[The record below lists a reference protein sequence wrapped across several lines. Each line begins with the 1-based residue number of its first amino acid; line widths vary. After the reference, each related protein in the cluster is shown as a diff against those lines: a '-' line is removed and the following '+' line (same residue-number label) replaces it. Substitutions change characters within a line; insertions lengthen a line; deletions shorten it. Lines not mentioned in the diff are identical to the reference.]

1 VRRLRQTVAPPTRAE
16 VVAGEPIDRF
26 AHVAI
31 CTTHC
36 SRALAAVHG
45 EEPPARLLGL
55 LFYQLERLVAQPV
68 RELDHRAGCA
78 SASAPGPSQCHRFSS
93 ARAGVALS
101 SLGCAPL
108 SRSDLNRKTHKIE
121 PYRYYTVLLITKFC
135 PRRKSA
141 SCTHPL
147 LPRAAPPSVAPDAP
161 GVAPRHLAAAPSA
174 GTPSGGRRR
183 SYCTFARYETVEA
196 EASAGSELAEQWLQN
211 FEGGSI
217 MHRPAPT
224 RSFGAIRCG
233 G

>member
-1 VRRLRQTVAPPTRAE
+1 LNATLEGVVRRLRQTVAPPTRAE

-101 SLGCAPL
+101 MQPWLRASLALRPQQKNTQNRAVSILYCTVDHEILPPTKVCLMHAPTSPAGCSAVGR
-108 SRSDLNRKTHKIE
+108 SRRT
-121 PYRYYTVLLITKFC
+121 
-135 PRRKSA
+135 
-141 SCTHPL
+141 
-147 LPRAAPPSVAPDAP
+147 
-161 GVAPRHLAAAPSA
+161 
-174 GTPSGGRRR
+174 GGRPSPPRCR
-183 SYCTFARYETVEA
+183 AQCRYSKWGQTTLLLYFRAVR
-196 EASAGSELAEQWLQN
+196 N
-211 FEGGSI
+211 CRGGGEC
-217 MHRPAPT
+217 R
-224 RSFGAIRCG
+224 F
-233 G
+233 

>member
-147 LPRAAPPSVAPDAP
+147 LPRA
-161 GVAPRHLAAAPSA
+161 GCSA
-174 GTPSGGRRR
+174 VGRSRRTGGRPSPPRCR
-183 SYCTFARYETVEA
+183 AQCRYSKWGQTTLLLYFRAVR
-196 EASAGSELAEQWLQN
+196 N
-211 FEGGSI
+211 CRGGGEC
-217 MHRPAPT
+217 R
-224 RSFGAIRCG
+224 F
-233 G
+233 